1 MNETHLICENPKTY
15 KLTPGQQYEILK
27 KEKGYVFVEND
38 AGKVARYD
46 ESLFTS
52 PTVLRTEQDCIDSIT
67 IINENSI
74 NFVNLNNQT
83 QTINS
88 QLATESTNSFSCG
101 VLRLLGL
108 NNTIQVI
115 ENTVDT
121 SQEDLILLKRK
132 LLKALITAKVNSIN
146 SKGMW
151 MCSTNQN
158 TEFEDYFLELNE
170 ITNHN
175 SGWFRNPNSGN
186 QINVWYAIYNQ

>member
-15 KLTPGQQYEILK
+15 RLTQGQQYEILK

-46 ESLFTS
+46 ESLFTN
-52 PTVLRTEQDCIDSIT
+52 PTPARTEQDCIDSIVIT
-67 IINENSI
+67 NENQI
-74 NFVNLNNQT
+74 TFVNLNGET
-83 QTINS
+83 QPIS
-88 QLATESTNSFSCG
+88 SHLITESINSFSCG
-101 VLRLLGL
+101 VLRLTGL
-108 NNTIQVI
+108 NNTIENI
-115 ENTVDT
+115 EIAVDT

-132 LLKALITAKVNSIN
+132 LLRALITAKVNSTT

-158 TEFEDYFLELNE
+158 TAFEDYFLELNE

>member
-1 MNETHLICENPKTY
+1 MNKTHLICENPKTY
-15 KLTPGQQYEILK
+15 RLTQGQQYEILK

-46 ESLFTS
+46 ESLFTN
-52 PTVLRTEQDCIDSIT
+52 PTPARTEQNCIDSIT
-67 IINENSI
+67 IVNHGEII
-74 NFVNLNNQT
+74 FVNLNNET

-88 QLATESTNSFSCG
+88 SLSATHDDSFSCG
-101 VLRLLGL
+101 VLRLSGL
-108 NNTIQVI
+108 NNTIETI
-115 ENTVDT
+115 ENAVDT

-132 LLKALITAKVNSIN
+132 ILRALITAKVNSTT

-158 TEFEDYFLELNE
+158 TAFEDYFLELNE